1 MTPESTSGRSSV
13 MGSSAAL
20 YRRLVWQARPYWLHL
35 AGVLGLGLLASPL
48 ALLNPVPI
56 KIVVDSVL
64 GGRPLPAFLQPLFP
78 AAGQSPGMVLLFAIA
93 LLVGVATIGQAQVLG
108 CTLLNSWVGERLVL
122 EFRGRLVEHVQRLS
136 VSYHDSR
143 GTADALHRIQQDA
156 PAIQYVTVE
165 GVIPALAATVTLVTM
180 LAVTARLDW
189 QLALVALAISPAL
202 FFLSRF
208 YRPRMR
214 SQSRH
219 AKRLESS
226 AAAIVQ
232 EMLGALRVVKAFGQ
246 ERREIERFLRRSR
259 EGMAARI
266 GLALLQGRYGLFAG
280 LTTALGS
287 AAVLVIGVRH
297 VRAGALTLGQL
308 LLVIGYVGQLYEPL
322 KTIGRKAS
330 GLQSYLAG
338 AERAFALL
346 DEPPDVPE
354 RPHARPLARAAG
366 TVTFRHVRFA
376 YDGQHPVL
384 RDVTFEVEAG
394 TRVAIVGATGT
405 GKTTL
410 VSLLTRFYDPTA
422 GAILLD
428 GVDLR
433 DYRLADLRSQF
444 AIVLQEPVLFSTS
457 IAENIAYGRPRA
469 SEPDIVRAAEAAGAH
484 DFIVRLPRGYATP
497 VGERGMQLSGGER
510 QRVALARAFLKDAP
524 LLILDEP
531 TSAVDVKTEAAILEA
546 MDRLMRGRTAFL
558 ITHRRTALA
567 TCDVQLQL
575 QRGHL
580 AETTP
585 PLARPA
591 PPSRQSKDD
600 RITSLMAETLEEG
613 LSRLRGRP
621 LRIRALRREFSSSSS
636 SFRTERL
643 RVSLDGEKPLRVF
656 FKDLNPDHQMEKAR
670 TVRESDLEHGRRELQ
685 MYQSLLSPE
694 RFGTLHLYASR
705 WEPDHGRFWIFLE
718 DGGRTLLRNTL
729 HLPHW
734 TAAARWAARF
744 HAATRDLPE
753 AQTSFLPRYD
763 REHYRRCV
771 DRVEKILPNLD
782 AREREL
788 VGRGLD
794 CYAERIAWLD
804 ALPRSVIHGQF
815 FGQNVMLRSGSTA
828 RRVVVIDWETAVLGP
843 GTFDL
848 VSLTSGKWTVEQR
861 NAMWSAYFEQYRA
874 ETGQPMGWEDFRRQL
889 AGVALYQCLEW
900 LAWWGHHRGLSRHFA
915 NFMRELGTVLD
926 EHFSSGMTVT
936 RGVA

>member
-1 MTPESTSGRSSV
+1 MTAGST
-13 MGSSAAL
+13 AL
-20 YRRLVWQARPYWLHL
+20 YRRLLQQARPYWLHL
-35 AGVLGLGLLASPL
+35 AGVFGLGLLASPVV
-48 ALLNPVPI
+48 LLTPVPI

-64 GGRPLPAFLQPLFP
+64 GGHPLPAFLRPLFP
-78 AAGQSPGMVLLFAIA
+78 VAAGQSPAAILLFAIA
-93 LLVGVATIGQAQVLG
+93 LLVAVAAIGETQALAS
-108 CTLLNSWVGERLVL
+108 TLLRAWVGERLVL
-122 EFRGRLVEHVQRLS
+122 DFRARLVEQVQRLS
-136 VSYHDSR
+136 LSYHDSR
-143 GTADALHRIQQDA
+143 GTADALYRIQQDA

-165 GVIPALAATVTLVTM
+165 GVIPALAAAVTLVTM

-422 GAILLD
+422 GTILLD

-457 IAENIAYGRPRA
+457 IAENIAYGRPGA
-469 SEPDIVRAAEAAGAH
+469 SDLEIARAARAAGAH
-484 DFIVRLPRGYATP
+484 DFIVRLPRGYTTP

-546 MDRLMRGRTAFL
+546 MGRLMRGRTAFL
-558 ITHRRTALA
+558 ITHRTSALA
-567 TCDVQLQL
+567 MCDVELQL
-575 QRGHL
+575 ERGRL
-580 AETTP
+580 AEATP
-585 PLARPA
+585 
-591 PPSRQSKDD
+591 S
-600 RITSLMAETLEEG
+600 
-613 LSRLRGRP
+613 
-621 LRIRALRREFSSSSS
+621 
-636 SFRTERL
+636 
-643 RVSLDGEKPLRVF
+643 
-656 FKDLNPDHQMEKAR
+656 
-670 TVRESDLEHGRRELQ
+670 
-685 MYQSLLSPE
+685 
-694 RFGTLHLYASR
+694 
-705 WEPDHGRFWIFLE
+705 
-718 DGGRTLLRNTL
+718 
-729 HLPHW
+729 
-734 TAAARWAARF
+734 
-744 HAATRDLPE
+744 
-753 AQTSFLPRYD
+753 
-763 REHYRRCV
+763 
-771 DRVEKILPNLD
+771 
-782 AREREL
+782 
-788 VGRGLD
+788 
-794 CYAERIAWLD
+794 
-804 ALPRSVIHGQF
+804 
-815 FGQNVMLRSGSTA
+815 
-828 RRVVVIDWETAVLGP
+828 
-843 GTFDL
+843 
-848 VSLTSGKWTVEQR
+848 
-861 NAMWSAYFEQYRA
+861 
-874 ETGQPMGWEDFRRQL
+874 
-889 AGVALYQCLEW
+889 
-900 LAWWGHHRGLSRHFA
+900 LAWQAR
-915 NFMRELGTVLD
+915 
-926 EHFSSGMTVT
+926 
-936 RGVA
+936 